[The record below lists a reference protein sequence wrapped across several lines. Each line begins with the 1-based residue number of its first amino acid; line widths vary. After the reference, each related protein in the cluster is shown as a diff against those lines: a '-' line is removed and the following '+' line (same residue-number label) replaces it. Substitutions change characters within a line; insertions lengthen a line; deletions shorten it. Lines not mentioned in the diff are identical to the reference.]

1 MADATSKSEFDA
13 ALKQSNRDRETPS
26 GKRYA
31 RQFED
36 KVFLAVTS
44 KSNADLP
51 QPEPRH
57 GRAARGI
64 QRAAI
69 RARQGKSTL
78 RRLGYEPDPAPEDFL
93 KRSAAKL
100 NRNAQ
105 RSRKGKQ

>member
-57 GRAARGI
+57 GRG
-64 QRAAI
+64 
-69 RARQGKSTL
+69 GESK
-78 RRLGYEPDPAPEDFL
+78 EPPFVLDRESQP
-93 KRSAAKL
+93 
-100 NRNAQ
+100 
-105 RSRKGKQ
+105 

>member
-44 KSNADLP
+44 KAMQTCLSRSRDTV
-51 QPEPRH
+51 EPRE
-57 GRAARGI
+57 RPR
-64 QRAAI
+64 
-69 RARQGKSTL
+69 
-78 RRLGYEPDPAPEDFL
+78 P
-93 KRSAAKL
+93 L
-100 NRNAQ
+100 NRLD
-105 RSRKGKQ
+105 SKGNWQQSNETAVA